1 MSESPAPYNAA
12 YEEDADTAA
21 ARAMLV
27 RMGIPGAED
36 FPAPALRE
44 LATTIEGARRGRQV
58 LCALLQRYGAV
69 RLSFGDM
76 ERAAGATL
84 AVSQDW
90 THALVFSATNP
101 ARHG

>member
-44 LATTIEGARRGRQV
+44 LATTIEGERRGRQV
-58 LCALLQRYGAV
+58 LCAVLLKYLGEAK
-69 RLSFGDM
+69 LSLTDM
-76 ERAAGATL
+76 DRAGRATIT
-84 AVSQDW
+84 VTYDES
-90 THALVFSATNP
+90 HAMVFSAK
-101 ARHG
+101 G